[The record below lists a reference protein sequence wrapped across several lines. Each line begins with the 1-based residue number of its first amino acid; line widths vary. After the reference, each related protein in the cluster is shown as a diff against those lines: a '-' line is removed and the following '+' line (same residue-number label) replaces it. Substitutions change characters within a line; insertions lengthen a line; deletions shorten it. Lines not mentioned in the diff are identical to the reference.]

1 MCPALSSAPIIA
13 VSQLVT
19 IRPGFSLVSQNCR
32 SFTYQWADL
41 SDKVTFAFRV
51 GGVARGGAGAVKV
64 SAGPGPVLGQ
74 PVAARG
80 QPRGRPGSAE
90 VPPLVPLSPCP
101 LPQGQPEC

>member
-64 SAGPGPVLGQ
+64 SAGPGPVLG
-74 PVAARG
+74 
-80 QPRGRPGSAE
+80 
-90 VPPLVPLSPCP
+90 
-101 LPQGQPEC
+101 